1 MVTIFAIPK
10 PFVGH
15 IGIIQRNALNSWVR
29 LLPACEV
36 IIFGDEPGSAEV
48 ARDLGIR
55 HEPELRRNE
64 FGTPLLNSVFARA
77 QQIAKHDLL
86 CYVNS
91 DILLLPCFSEAVT
104 RVLAWSPQFLMVGQ
118 RRDVPVTLSID
129 FQQHDWVKK
138 LREFAM
144 STGKQQLPRAVDYF
158 VFPRNLYRDVPPLA
172 IGRGYWDHWL
182 VWKARS
188 LRVPVV
194 DAGTDVLAIHQNHDH
209 SHNPKG
215 FIGLTTGIE
224 GKRNRALAGGQ
235 WHLHTIEHAT
245 HRLVH
250 GEIEDNPGR
259 WHVPLT
265 FFIRTYGTQFWYGV
279 LKRTFEL
286 RRAVGLR
293 RASVSA
299 IHERVRSLLDG

>member
-194 DAGTDVLAIHQNHDH
+194 DAGTDVL
-209 SHNPKG
+209 
-215 FIGLTTGIE
+215 
-224 GKRNRALAGGQ
+224 
-235 WHLHTIEHAT
+235 
-245 HRLVH
+245 
-250 GEIEDNPGR
+250 
-259 WHVPLT
+259 
-265 FFIRTYGTQFWYGV
+265 
-279 LKRTFEL
+279 
-286 RRAVGLR
+286 
-293 RASVSA
+293 
-299 IHERVRSLLDG
+299 